1 MSRYIKVWI
10 YAATLI
16 VVGCKTSPQP
26 LPPSTDAAV
35 VAPVDAA
42 TGDLLATARKC
53 ATGIAP
59 RSPSA
64 ACDGRFTS
72 DGHACAVC
80 AVTAGCLA
88 VSVQVY
94 CVKTCAD
101 TACKKR

>member
-16 VVGCKTSPQP
+16 VVGCKTAPQP

-35 VAPVDAA
+35 DAAVAPDAA
-42 TGDLLATARKC
+42 LAVRTCPTGVGPK
-53 ATGIAP
+53 
-59 RSPSA
+59 SPDA

-80 AVTAGCLA
+80 AVASGCLA
-88 VSVQVY
+88 VSTQVY

-101 TACKKR
+101 TACRKR